1 MIIGISRISL
11 LKFLLYEA
19 LTCTIWAIVIGSLG
33 YYFGRA
39 VERLLGRAAHIE
51 KWGLLLLVIVGLGIW
66 GYRKWK
72 DRREDQPS

>member
-1 MIIGISRISL
+1 V

-19 LTCTIWAIVIGSLG
+19 LTCAIWAIVIGSLG

-51 KWGLLLLVIVGLGIW
+51 KWGLLLLVIAALAIW
-66 GYRKWK
+66 GYHKWK
-72 DRREDQPS
+72 ERREDEPVS